1 MPSPPGDKTL
11 MAIFRDNYQDL
22 LTTNIQG
29 SLPALFGQIGR
40 RTLSEVSL
48 KEREQFFSKARSIL
62 LICVK
67 DQSKTDTLIR
77 LFETQLRA
85 QLVSQAF
92 APGKR
97 AEPPTSNRFQRPT
110 PNRFQRPTPTPH
122 RQSPNSQL
130 SSSGRLKLKRSRTDI
145 KFDLGMLDI
154 DCPINNAQDI
164 LSARKQ
170 AMNLAIDIGFSKLDS
185 VKLATCVSE
194 LSRNIVLYAESGMI
208 KLSKVNKNRSQGL
221 KVIARDDGPGIPNL
235 NEVMLNS
242 YRSKTGLGRGL
253 KAVKDLVDDFDIVS
267 RSNFGTRVQVT
278 KWLGPR

>member
-29 SLPALFGQIGR
+29 SLPALLGQVGR
-40 RTLSEVSL
+40 KKLSEVSV

-67 DQSKTDTLIR
+67 DKAKADTLIR
-77 LFETQLRA
+77 LFETQVRA
-85 QLVSQAF
+85 QSISQAF
-92 APGKR
+92 AAPKKKESPH
-97 AEPPTSNRFQRPT
+97 ANKYQRPS
-110 PNRFQRPTPTPH
+110 PSSRP
-122 RQSPNSQL
+122 SSL
-130 SSSGRLKLKRSRTDI
+130 SSSGRLRLEKSRADI
-145 KFDLGMLDI
+145 KFDLGMLDL

-164 LSARKQ
+164 LSARKE
-170 AMNLAIDIGFSKLDS
+170 AMKLAVDIGFSKLDS

-194 LSRNIVLYAESGMI
+194 LSRNIVLYAGSGMI
-208 KLSKVNKNRSQGL
+208 KLSKVKKNRASGL
-221 KVIARDDGPGIPNL
+221 KVIARDDGPGISNM
-235 NEVMLNS
+235 NEVMSNS

-253 KAVKDLVDDFDIVS
+253 KAVKDLVDDFDVVS

-278 KWLGPR
+278 KWLSPR

>member
-1 MPSPPGDKTL
+1 MPAPAGDKTL
-11 MAIFRDNYQDL
+11 MAVFRDNYQDL

-40 RTLSEVSL
+40 RKLSEVSVA
-48 KEREQFFSKARSIL
+48 EREQFFKKARSIL
-62 LICVK
+62 FICIK
-67 DQSKTDTLIR
+67 DQAKTDTLIR
-77 LFETQLRA
+77 LFETQLRT
-85 QLVSQAF
+85 QLISQAF
-92 APGKR
+92 APGKKT
-97 AEPPTSNRFQRPT
+97 EPPSLNNRYAQAAT
-110 PNRFQRPTPTPH
+110 GT
-122 RQSPNSQL
+122 QSRRSQL
-130 SSSGRLKLKRSRTDI
+130 SGSGRAHLSGSGRHQLKRSRTDI
-145 KFDLGMLDI
+145 KFELGMLDL
-154 DCPINNAQDI
+154 DCPINNVQDI

-170 AMNLAIDIGFSKLDS
+170 AMNLALEIGFSKLDS

-194 LSRNIVLYAESGMI
+194 LSRNIVLYAGSGLI
-208 KLSKVNKNRSQGL
+208 KLSKVNKNGVYGL

-253 KAVKDLVDDFDIVS
+253 KAVKDLVNDFDIVS